1 MRKVAKLEQRLGQA
15 LGQASSEVPKETKS
29 SSMNSRAL
37 LRRFAVITIIAAPL
51 GCSKRP
57 EPVTTATPVGEVLP
71 AATPDPAAPRRAE
84 LLARIAKL
92 DEPNC
97 DELMLE
103 FQLVP
108 RDEVLEPLSEPRKE
122 LVRFVKRFASPEQLD
137 DLDRAITRNL
147 KRSREEWDAIKRAKQ
162 DRAK

>member
-1 MRKVAKLEQRLGQA
+1 MRKVAKLEQR

-71 AATPDPAAPRRAE
+71 ATPPATPDPAAPRRAE